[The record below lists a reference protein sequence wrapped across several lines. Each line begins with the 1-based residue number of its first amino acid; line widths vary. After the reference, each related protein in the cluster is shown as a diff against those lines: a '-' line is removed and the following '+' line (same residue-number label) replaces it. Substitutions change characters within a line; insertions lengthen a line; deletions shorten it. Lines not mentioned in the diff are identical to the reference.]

1 MPRQPR
7 LILDNVCY
15 HIITRGNQQQTVFL
29 DEKDRHKYM
38 WILLKYK
45 QQYKSK
51 IYGWCL
57 MNNHVH
63 ILIESDKLAKFMHG
77 VNLSYTQYFKYKYK
91 ITGHLWQDRYKSFV
105 IMKDEYLISCIS
117 YIEFNPIR
125 ANLVISPAYYMW
137 SSYQTRVL
145 GKSNK
150 LIDPIIL

>member
-1 MPRQPR
+1 
-7 LILDNVCY
+7 
-15 HIITRGNQQQTVFL
+15 
-29 DEKDRHKYM
+29 
-38 WILLKYK
+38 
-45 QQYKSK
+45 
-51 IYGWCL
+51 

-145 GKSNK
+145 GKSNR